1 MKRVLTATL
10 LLLLACGLLAVAFP
24 PLRRLPTVVSL
35 LREELA
41 PPLAVPVEGV
51 RPAQLTDTWGAPRS
65 GGRRHEG
72 IDIFA
77 PCGRPVVSA
86 TRGLVLGTGENA
98 LGGMVV
104 RVLGPGGSVHYYAH
118 LGRFGGVRGGDRV
131 QPGDTLGYVGDTG
144 NARGTPCHLHYG
156 VYGRGG
162 GARNPYPLL
171 ARP

>member
-1 MKRVLTATL
+1 VKRFLAFAATL
-10 LLLLACGLLAVAFP
+10 LLLGGLLVVAFP

-41 PPLAVPVEGV
+41 APLAVPVAGV
-51 RPAQLTDTWGAPRS
+51 RRAQLADTWGAPRS

-86 TRGLVLGTGENA
+86 TRGLVLEVGENP
-98 LGGMVV
+98 LGGQVV

-118 LGRFGGVRGGDRV
+118 LGRFGGLRGGDRV
-131 QPGDTLGYVGDTG
+131 SPGDTLGYVGDTG

-156 VYGRGG
+156 VYERGG

-171 ARP
+171 AP

>member
-1 MKRVLTATL
+1 MKRFLSLAASL
-10 LLLLACGLLAVAFP
+10 LLLGGLLVLAFP
-24 PLRRLPTVVSL
+24 PLRSLPTVVSL
-35 LREELA
+35 LREDLVA
-41 PPLAVPVEGV
+41 PLAVPVEGV

-86 TRGLVLGTGENA
+86 TRGLVLGVGENR
-98 LGGMVV
+98 LGGRVV

-118 LGRFGGVRGGDRV
+118 LSRFGDVRGGDRV
-131 QPGDTLGYVGDTG
+131 RPGDTLGYVGDTG

-156 VYGRGG
+156 VYERGG

-171 ARP
+171 AP